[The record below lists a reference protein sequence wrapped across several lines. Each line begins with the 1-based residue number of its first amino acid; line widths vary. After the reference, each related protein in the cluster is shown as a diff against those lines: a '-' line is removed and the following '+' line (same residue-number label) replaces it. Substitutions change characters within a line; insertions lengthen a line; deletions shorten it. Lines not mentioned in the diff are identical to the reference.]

1 LFDVPAVADAQLVQG
16 FWAAFDRDKHSLNDL
31 MYHMFDMV
39 AFADAWTAIEL
50 RWVADDY
57 SVRSQRPLA
66 PLPVRSLSPRPPAS

>member
-1 LFDVPAVADAQLVQG
+1 
-16 FWAAFDRDKHSLNDL
+16 

-66 PLPVRSLSPRPPAS
+66 PLSSISLTAPSGLPK